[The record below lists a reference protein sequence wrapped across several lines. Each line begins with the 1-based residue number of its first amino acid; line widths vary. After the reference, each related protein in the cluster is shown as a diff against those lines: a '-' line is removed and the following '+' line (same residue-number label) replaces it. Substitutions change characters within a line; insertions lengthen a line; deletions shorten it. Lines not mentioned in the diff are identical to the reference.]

1 METFSPRLFFI
12 FRVTE
17 SFDMPKY
24 TMVIATLLIDLG
36 ILFFLIS
43 SVQDGNLASPTA
55 LIPAVIGLPILIMSF
70 LAKKMPRRRSLFM
83 HISVILAIVCLLGG
97 AMGVQSLMKGDLSL
111 STIEQLILLTLA
123 IDYTINSSKSFIHA
137 RKQRAKCDTDKR

>member
-1 METFSPRLFFI
+1 MENFSPRLFFI

-24 TMVIATLLIDLG
+24 TMVIALLLIDLG

-43 SVQDGNLASPTA
+43 SVQAGNLASPTA
-55 LIPAVIGLPILIMSF
+55 LIPVIIGLLILIMSF
-70 LAKKMPRRRSLFM
+70 LAKKMPGRRSLFM
-83 HISVILAIVCLLGG
+83 HISVALAIVCLLGG
-97 AMGVQSLMKGDLSL
+97 AMGVQSLMKGDLGL
-111 STIEQLILLTLA
+111 STIEQLILLVLG

-137 RKQRAKCDTDKR
+137 RKQRAKYNTDKR